1 MGSRDQSEG
10 QYSAEN
16 AFEEGK
22 RMFGAYTEI
31 IVAFLG
37 GIGFFLF
44 GMNTMAHG
52 LQKSAGAKMK
62 KLLEILTK
70 NKLMAVL
77 VGTLVTGVIQSSTA
91 TTVMVVGF
99 VNAGIMNLTQSVGV
113 IMGANIGTTVTSWLV
128 SSIEWAGALNPI
140 TLAPVFV
147 FIGTFMVMF
156 SGKDKIKNVGEILVG
171 FGTLFIGMSLMT
183 EAASPLKESQMIMD
197 SFVVLGHNPLL
208 AIFAGAFVTAVVQSS
223 SASVSILQTL
233 ALAGLIPW
241 NAAIYIIMGQNIGTC
256 ITAMISS
263 IGTSKNAKAAA
274 YVHLLFNTIGSVIFS
289 IVAIVYFTYFN
300 PAMGISG
307 ISITQIGIVHTSFNI
322 ACTIM
327 LYPFSGVLVHLAQK
341 ISGFSSKPEESEDSL
356 IHLDDRILDTPSFAI
371 DSCLKEID
379 RLGQMSLEN
388 LKLSSEA
395 LIDGD
400 ISKIERVYKRE
411 ASINTL
417 QEAISGF
424 MVKLCNKDITEK
436 QNKMM
441 TSLFH
446 TVIDIERIGDHS
458 ENIADLAQ
466 YKINDDLK
474 FSEKAMGELTEIIGL
489 TCQCV
494 EESLNAL
501 KDMDMNLVIKVIEKE
516 TTIDS
521 METELRVAH
530 IKRLTN
536 GECHGA
542 SGVVFLD
549 TISNLERVSDHALN
563 IAEVVMQSNLA
574 E

>member
-1 MGSRDQSEG
+1 
-10 QYSAEN
+10 
-16 AFEEGK
+16 
-22 RMFGAYTEI
+22 MFGQYTEI
-31 IVAFLG
+31 IVAFMG

-44 GMNTMAHG
+44 GMSTMANG

-99 VNAGIMNLTQSVGV
+99 VNAGIMNLTQAVGV

-128 SSIEWAGALNPI
+128 SSIEWAGYLNPI
-140 TLAPVFV
+140 TLAPIFV

-183 EAASPLKESQMIMD
+183 EAAAPLKESKMIMD

-208 AIFAGAFVTAVVQSS
+208 AIFAGAFVTAVIQSS

-241 NAAIYIIMGQNIGTC
+241 NAAVYIIMGQNIGTC
-256 ITAMISS
+256 VTALVSS

-274 YVHLLFNTIGSVIFS
+274 YVHLLFNTVGSVIFS
-289 IVAIVYFTYFN
+289 ILAIIYFTTIN
-300 PAMGISG
+300 PTMGRAG
-307 ISITQIGIVHTSFNI
+307 ISITEIGIVHTSFNV
-322 ACTIM
+322 ACTLM
-327 LYPFSGVLVHLAQK
+327 LYPFSNVLVFLAQK
-341 ISGFSSKPEESEDSL
+341 VSGINAKPEDNEESF
-356 IHLDDRILDTPSFAI
+356 IHLDDRLLDTPSFAI
-371 DSCLKEID
+371 ESCLKEID
-379 RLGQMSLEN
+379 RLGRMSLEN
-388 LKLSSEA
+388 LHLSSEA
-395 LIDGD
+395 LLENDEA
-400 ISKIERVYKRE
+400 KVERVYKRE
-411 ASINTL
+411 NSINIL

-424 MVKLCNKDITEK
+424 MVKVCNKDITEK

-458 ENIADLAQ
+458 ENIADLAE
-466 YKINDDLK
+466 YKIKDDLK
-474 FSEKAMGELTEIIGL
+474 FSDKAVEELTEIISL

-501 KDMDMNLVIKVIEKE
+501 KDMNMNLVMKVVERE
-516 TTIDS
+516 TTIDA
-521 METELRVAH
+521 METDLRVAH

-563 IAEVVMQSNLA
+563 IAEVVMQSSTM

>member
-1 MGSRDQSEG
+1 MFG
-10 QYSAEN
+10 QYS
-16 AFEEGK
+16 
-22 RMFGAYTEI
+22 EI

-70 NKLMAVL
+70 NKFMAVL

-99 VNAGIMNLTQSVGV
+99 VNAGIMNLTQAAGV

-128 SSIEWAGALNPI
+128 SSIEWAGYLNPI
-140 TLAPVFV
+140 ALAPIFV
-147 FIGTFMVMF
+147 FCGTFMIMF
-156 SGKDKIKNVGEILVG
+156 SGKEKIKNVGEILVG

-183 EAASPLKESQMIMD
+183 EAAAPLKESKMIMD

-208 AIFAGAFVTAVVQSS
+208 AIFAGAFVTAVIQSS

-241 NAAIYIIMGQNIGTC
+241 NAAVYIIMGQNIGTC
-256 ITAMISS
+256 VTALVSS
-263 IGTSKNAKAAA
+263 IGTSRNAKSAAF
-274 YVHLLFNTIGSVIFS
+274 VHLLFNVVGSVVFS
-289 IVAIVYFTYFN
+289 IAAIVYFTYFN
-300 PAMGISG
+300 TAMGESG
-307 ISITQIGIVHTSFNI
+307 ISITQIGIVHTAFNVS
-322 ACTIM
+322 CTIM
-327 LYPFSGVLVHLAQK
+327 LYPFSDALVYLAQK
-341 ISGFSSKPEESEDSL
+341 ISNFRSKPEDNEDEL
-356 IHLDDRILDTPSFAI
+356 IHLDDRILDAPSFAI
-371 DSCLKEID
+371 ESCLKEID
-379 RLGQMSLEN
+379 RLGRMSLEN
-388 LKLSSEA
+388 LRLSSEA
-395 LIDGD
+395 LLEGD
-400 ISKIERVYKRE
+400 DSKVERVYKRE

-424 MVKLCNKDITEK
+424 MVKVCNKDITEE

-466 YKINDDLK
+466 YKITEDLK
-474 FSEKAMGELTEIIGL
+474 FSEKAVEELNEIISL

-494 EESLNAL
+494 EDSLNAL
-501 KDMDMNLVIKVIEKE
+501 EDMNVSLASRVAKQESA
-516 TTIDS
+516 IDT
-521 METELRVAH
+521 METDLRIAH

-563 IAEVVMQSNLA
+563 IAEVVTGSDLA
-574 E
+574 V